1 MMFDF
6 SWWPARKNKQ
16 LAEVRW
22 KVRVEQEEKS
32 NAYPTPP
39 RLSHASHGCNSR
51 YLSCS
56 GEPAVQYII
65 LSP

>member
-32 NAYPTPP
+32 NASDPTS
-39 RLSHASHGCNSR
+39 LVACFTW
-51 YLSCS
+51 L
-56 GEPAVQYII
+56 QQ
-65 LSP
+65 